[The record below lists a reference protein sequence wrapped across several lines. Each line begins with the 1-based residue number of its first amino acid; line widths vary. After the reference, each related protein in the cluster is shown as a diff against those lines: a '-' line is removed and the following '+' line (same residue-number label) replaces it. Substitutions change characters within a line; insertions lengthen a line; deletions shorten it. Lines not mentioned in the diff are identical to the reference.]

1 MPSSLVRMGLLSS
14 PQGRWPQY
22 TIRGIRFDANGGPR
36 IITEA
41 PKDATAFLSAAE
53 LLARYRRKELSPVEM
68 IRAVLD
74 QVDRYNSVVN
84 AYCCVDREGAMRSAR
99 DSEARW
105 MAGVP
110 RGLIDGVPVGIKDN
124 LLVAGMPARFGSR
137 LTSREPSTHD
147 APAVARLREQGAI
160 VIGKT
165 TMPEFGWKAVTDSP
179 LTGVTRNPW
188 DTRKTPGGSS
198 GGAVAAVVL
207 GMGNLHI
214 GTDGGGS
221 IRIPAAFAG
230 SYGIKPTRARV
241 PAWPA
246 SPLGTLAHVGA
257 LTRSVA
263 DAALALTIMAA
274 PDLRDVYAWTSPA
287 PDFRTGLHDGV
298 GGIKVAYSPRLGY
311 AERVEAEVETAVAA
325 AARVFEELGAHV
337 DEADPDLDGDPIAVW
352 NTLWWSSFAML
363 LQSYGERVRDE
374 AEPGLVAAAAQGLKT
389 SVADYIRA
397 QLKRAELHGAFARF
411 FQRYDL
417 LLTPSMPL
425 PAFEA
430 GHVVPPSGGW
440 GEAWTDWAPF
450 SYPFNLTQQ
459 PAASIPCGLT
469 RDGLP
474 IGLQIVGA
482 IGADAL
488 VLRASRAFEE
498 ARPFCALKDPCTH

>member
-1 MPSSLVRMGLLSS
+1 VATTCY
-14 PQGRWPQY
+14 WWD
-22 TIRGIRFDANGGPR
+22 TIRCERR
-36 IITEA
+36 IAIVTEA
-41 PKDATAFLSAAE
+41 AKDATAFLSVAE
-53 LLARYRRKELSPVEM
+53 LLARYRRKDLSPVEM
-68 IRAVLD
+68 VRAVLD
-74 QVDRYNSVVN
+74 QVDRHNGVVN
-84 AYCCVDREGAMRSAR
+84 AYCHLDPEGAWKSAR

-105 MAGVP
+105 MAGTP

-124 LLVAGMPARFGSR
+124 LLVAGMPTRFGSR
-137 LTSREPSTHD
+137 LTPGEPSTHD

-160 VIGKT
+160 LIGKT

-198 GGAVAAVVL
+198 GGGVAAVVL
-207 GMGNLHI
+207 GMGNIQI

-221 IRIPAAFAG
+221 IRIPAAFGG

-274 PDLRDVYAWTSPA
+274 PDVRDVYAWTSPA
-287 PDFRTGLHDGV
+287 PDFQIGLDDGV
-298 GGIKVAYSPRLGY
+298 RGMRIAYSPRLGY
-311 AERVEAEVETAVAA
+311 AKRVDGEVETAVAA
-325 AARVFEELGAHV
+325 AVRVFEELGAYV
-337 DEADPDLDGDPIAVW
+337 DKADPELDGDPIAAW
-352 NTLWWSSFAML
+352 NTLWWSSFAVL
-363 LQSYGERVRDE
+363 LQSYGERIRDE
-374 AEPGLVAAAAQGLKT
+374 ADPGLIAATAQGLKT

-397 QLKRAELHGAFARF
+397 QLKRAELHGVFARF

-417 LLTPSMPL
+417 LLTPTMPL
-425 PAFEA
+425 PAFETD
-430 GHVVPPSGGW
+430 HVVPPSGDW
-440 GEAWTDWAPF
+440 GEAWTDWSPY

-469 RDGLP
+469 GGGLP

-488 VLRASRAFEE
+488 VLRASRAFEQ
-498 ARPFCALKDPCTH
+498 ARPFCALKDPRTH

>member
-1 MPSSLVRMGLLSS
+1 LP
-14 PQGRWPQY
+14 
-22 TIRGIRFDANGGPR
+22 I
-36 IITEA
+36 
-41 PKDATAFLSAAE
+41 AE
-53 LLARYRRKELSPVEM
+53 LLSRYRRKDLSPVEM
-68 IRAVLD
+68 LRAVLD
-74 QVDRYNSVVN
+74 QVDRHNGVVN
-84 AYCCVDREGAMRSAR
+84 AYCWVDRGGALRSAR

-110 RGLIDGVPVGIKDN
+110 RGLIDGVPVGVKDN
-124 LLVAGMPARFGSR
+124 LLVAGMPARFGSN
-137 LTSREPSTHD
+137 LTSDAPATHD

-160 VIGKT
+160 VVGKT
-165 TMPEFGWKAVTDSP
+165 TMPEFGWKGVTDSL

-207 GMGNLHI
+207 GMGNIHL

-221 IRIPAAFAG
+221 IRIPAAFGG

-246 SPLGTLAHVGA
+246 SPLGTLAHVGC

-274 PDLRDVYAWTSPA
+274 PDIRDVYAWTSPA
-287 PDFRTGLHDGV
+287 PDFRIGLDEGV
-298 GGIKVAYSPRLGY
+298 SGMKVAYSRRLGY
-311 AERVEAEVETAVAA
+311 AKRVEPEVETAVTA

-337 DEADPDLDGDPIAVW
+337 NEADPELDGDPIAVW
-352 NTLWWSSFAML
+352 NTLWWSSFATL

-397 QLKRAELHGAFARF
+397 QLKRAELHDVFARF
-411 FQRYDL
+411 FERYDL
-417 LLTPSMPL
+417 LLTPTMPL
-425 PAFEA
+425 PAFDV
-430 GHVVPPSGGW
+430 GHVVPPSGEG
-440 GEAWTDWAPF
+440 GEAWTDWSPF
-450 SYPFNLTQQ
+450 TYPFNLTQQ

-488 VLRASRAFEE
+488 VLQASRAFEE
-498 ARPFCALKDPCTH
+498 ARPFCALKDPRTH